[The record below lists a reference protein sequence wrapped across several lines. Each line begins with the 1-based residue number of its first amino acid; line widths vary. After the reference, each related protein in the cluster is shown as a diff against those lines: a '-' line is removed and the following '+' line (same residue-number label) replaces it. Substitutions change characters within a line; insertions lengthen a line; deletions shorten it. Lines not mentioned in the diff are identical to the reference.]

1 MRSTEG
7 AEGGGRLIEIPPATS
22 FLELGEG
29 IEYSPRVPPKAG
41 GRLRN
46 PRGGRGQ
53 MYLFRGLMDAAATA
67 RPRPRDGQT
76 ALENM

>member
-7 AEGGGRLIEIPPATS
+7 AEGVGRLIEIPPATS

-46 PRGGRGQ
+46 PEAAGGKCT
-53 MYLFRGLMDAAATA
+53 FSAV
-67 RPRPRDGQT
+67 
-76 ALENM
+76 